1 MSLAMLGALAL
12 ILIGVLFAGI
22 GIALIANFRD
32 ASTWW
37 KGSAPDYRSILPGH
51 LLAGWTERS
60 AQLLIGGGFLLLGI
74 ATIVLASIQV

>member
-1 MSLAMLGALAL
+1 MATFGALAL
-12 ILIGVLFAGI
+12 ILVGVLLAGI

-37 KGSAPDYRSILPGH
+37 KGSAPEYRSILPGH

-60 AQLLIGGGFLLLGI
+60 AQLLVGGGFLLFGV
-74 ATIVLASIQV
+74 ATIALGSIQF